1 MISKARVGEN
11 RPSVPT
17 TAWPKYRLGSSA
29 PIRPLAWV
37 QSVGV
42 QKISPFWGNQ
52 FCDATKP
59 GRLPIR
65 ALWGSSTPFGASVAS
80 EPYSSKAGRD
90 RKSVGEGQKV
100 AVSVDP
106 GGRCILRTNK
116 SLQT

>member
-80 EPYSSKAGRD
+80 EPANSKAGVVD
-90 RKSVGEGQKV
+90 LVGTSRN
-100 AVSVDP
+100 SVDCRASNERH
-106 GGRCILRTNK
+106 GRKIGRAHV
-116 SLQT
+116 